1 MKISERTKR
10 LLTWWQLRIQKS
22 HEEIK
27 EKNVTGNN
35 TTTHSTNGNSMGSKD
50 KERQRVKKGEEQYD

>member
-10 LLTWWQLRIQKS
+10 LLNWWQLRIEKS

-27 EKNVTGNN
+27 EKNVTRDD
-35 TTTHSTNGNSMGSKD
+35 TTTHSTISNGMGSKD
-50 KERQRVKKGEEQYD
+50 KQRQSIKEGE

>member
-10 LLTWWQLRIQKS
+10 LLNWWQLRIEKS

-27 EKNVTGNN
+27 EKNVERNDS
-35 TTTHSTNGNSMGSKD
+35 TTHSTISDSMGSKD
-50 KERQRVKKGEEQYD
+50 KKRQSIKEGE

>member
-22 HEEIK
+22 HEETK
-27 EKNVTGNN
+27 EKNVTGND
-35 TTTHSTNGNSMGSKD
+35 TTATSTDGVCMGSKD
-50 KERQRVKKGEEQYD
+50 KERQRIKEGKEND

>member
-10 LLTWWQLRIQKS
+10 LLNWWQLRIEKS

-27 EKNVTGNN
+27 EKNVERNDTIA
-35 TTTHSTNGNSMGSKD
+35 HSTISDSMGNED
-50 KERQRVKKGEEQYD
+50 KERQRIKEGKEND